1 MKLEDYKVGM
11 KLRGWSGTIWQVA
24 YISKFVDSVDCIVVS
39 GKDGWRKGD
48 GTAWDMD
55 EFSKNDIV
63 VTRKSRIGKQLYIAT
78 TKGGMTQKGLANQLN
93 KGKRLDYFGNS
104 PTHALSNWENKHGKQ
119 LDIDNGI
126 MWKLV
131 PFEIRKDKRNG
142 RYRIGREIK

>member
-1 MKLEDYKVGM
+1 MKREDYKVGM
-11 KLRGWSGTIWQVA
+11 KLRGWSGTIWQVT

-48 GTAWDMD
+48 VTAWDMD

-104 PTHALSNWENKHGKQ
+104 PTHALSHWENKHGKQ
-119 LDIDNGI
+119 LDINNGI

>member
-1 MKLEDYKVGM
+1 M
-11 KLRGWSGTIWQVA
+11 S
-24 YISKFVDSVDCIVVS
+24 
-39 GKDGWRKGD
+39 
-48 GTAWDMD
+48 
-55 EFSKNDIV
+55 EFSQKDIV
-63 VTRKSRIGKQLYIAT
+63 GPRKASSGNKQLYIAT
-78 TKGGMTQKGLANQLN
+78 TKGGMTHKGLANQLN